1 MTAAEPFSHPLTEFA
16 FPRPRT
22 ATEARPEV
30 VSPPMRVRVRRPRP
44 GLAIVVI
51 GGEVDRLSAPRLE
64 ELLTSRLR
72 GTLRAL
78 VVDLSGV
85 DFLGTAGL
93 SALVRADLLARQR
106 GISLRILSGDN
117 RGVVRALRLTD
128 LPLSGGKGTKVPT
141 KANTAHLS
149 HR

>member
-1 MTAAEPFSHPLTEFA
+1 MTAAEPFSLTEFT
-16 FPRPRT
+16 FPRPR
-22 ATEARPEV
+22 AASEARPEII
-30 VSPPMRVRVRRPRP
+30 SPPMRVRVRRPRR
-44 GLAIVVI
+44 GLVIVVVQ
-51 GGEVDRLSAPRLE
+51 GEVDRLSAPRLE
-64 ELLTSRLR
+64 EMLTSRLR
-72 GTLRAL
+72 GTLNAL

-93 SALVRADLLARQR
+93 TALLRADLLARQC

-128 LPLSGGKGTKVPT
+128 LPLRSQKRTKVPT
-141 KANTAHLS
+141 SANFAHLC